1 MIWKMFKQI
10 SKVLLIFLV
19 IAFLINFIFEKTYSY
34 PSKINYGIT
43 FSPRYANYLKLDYKK
58 TYIQI
63 LDDLKVKN
71 LRIPT
76 YWDILEAKENQYD
89 FTETDFMLN
98 EANKR
103 GARVILVVGARQP
116 RWPECHIPDWARKL
130 SLANRQQ
137 KILGF
142 VQETVERYKNHSE
155 IWAWQVENEPLLP
168 FFGEGCDKGNEYFL
182 KTEINLV
189 KNLSNKTIIVSDAGE
204 LGSWIVPMQVSDV
217 FGTTLYRKVYDK
229 SLGYITYPIAPYLYN
244 IKSNL
249 VRNIFA
255 RNNQKTIIVEFQA
268 EPWFADGSFIPPE
281 QQAKILTKEDLKN
294 YINFS
299 KKTGFDEIYFWGV
312 EWWYYMA
319 GRGHPE
325 YLDYAKTLFSR

>member
-1 MIWKMFKQI
+1 MSRFV
-10 SKVLLIFLV
+10 KVVLILLGIV
-19 IAFLINFIFEKTYSY
+19 ILANAILDKRFYIKEAV
-34 PSKINYGIT
+34 YGVT
-43 FSPRYANYLKLDYKK
+43 FSPRYARYLNLDWKK
-58 TYIQI
+58 TYISI

-76 YWDILEAKENQYD
+76 YWDILESQSGKYD

-98 EANKR
+98 EASKR

-142 VQETVERYKNHSE
+142 VQKTVERYKNHPQ
-155 IWAWQVENEPLLP
+155 IVAWQVENEPLLP
-168 FFGEGCDKGNEYFL
+168 FFGEGCDKGNENFL

-229 SLGYITYPIAPYLYN
+229 SLGYITYPIAPYLYH
-244 IKSNL
+244 IKSSL

-255 RNNQKTIIVEFQA
+255 HNNQKTIIVEFQA
-268 EPWFADGSFIPPE
+268 EPWFADGDSIPPE
-281 QQAKILTKEDLKN
+281 QQAKIFTKEDLKN

-319 GRGHPE
+319 QKGYPE
-325 YLDYAKTLFSR
+325 YLEYARTLFR